1 MNLDKL
7 ESTIEISDYNF
18 VDCISQKIQLFDI
31 VHLTMG
37 GKHLFHLITNFKK
50 DGKIAESI
58 ELQNLNSGKF
68 STILLKDRAEKLLVI
83 TAQMLQH
90 ETYGPLLN
98 DTIQKIKNNELTKQK
113 YIKNNTTRSFILY
126 RAATNSENKQISCE
140 LSYFKKTAQQYIKAY
155 NARHS
160 MLNNAKYVISK
171 YSLEEL
177 DKINS
182 LKIGSY
188 RFSYNYSKSSVYSAF
203 NELKSQVDGNSYY
216 IYTKEGFL
224 KINDITDKL
233 LPKLITYS
241 NNNLS
246 YEFRNDIFDARDRF
260 IFKLDTDWY
269 YLCKLSSFAA
279 RQMNLPECSYPE
291 EVYSNNEKI
300 INSINAIGK

>member
-7 ESTIEISDYNF
+7 ESSIEISDYNF
-18 VDCISQKIQLFDI
+18 VDCIGQKIQLFDI
-31 VHLTMG
+31 VHLIMG
-37 GKHLFHLITNFKK
+37 GKHFFHLITNFKN

-68 STILLKDRAEKLLVI
+68 STILLKDRAKKLLVV
-83 TAQMLQH
+83 TEQMLQH
-90 ETYGPLLN
+90 ETYGPLLKE
-98 DTIQKIKNNELTKQK
+98 TIQKIKNNELTKQK
-113 YIKNNTTRSFILY
+113 YIKNNTIRSFILY
-126 RAATNSENKQISCE
+126 RAATDTENKDIRFE
-140 LSYFKKTAQQYIKAY
+140 LSYFKKNGHNYIKAY
-155 NARHS
+155 NVGYS
-160 MLNNAKYVISK
+160 SLNNAEYVLSK

-188 RFSYNYSKSSVYSAF
+188 KFNYNYSKSSIYSAF
-203 NELKSQVDGNSYY
+203 NELKSQVDGNLYY

-269 YLCKLSSFAA
+269 YLCKISSFAA

-291 EVYSNNEKI
+291 EVYSNSESILNK
-300 INSINAIGK
+300 INAIGK